1 MQSGKVDRNKV
12 SLSTEVEALY
22 WTARLG
28 ATRAAVEQAV
38 QSVGTSPDAAAEWL
52 RNVSIPPVREA
63 TSHPPAA
70 CGPGF
75 RGKPDRSS

>member
-28 ATRAAVEQAV
+28 ATRAAVEQAL
-38 QSVGTSPDAAAEWL
+38 QNAGTSPEATAEWL
-52 RNVSIPPVREA
+52 RSHGLCHERPVPRDVR
-63 TSHPPAA
+63 P
-70 CGPGF
+70 GPLRQG
-75 RGKPDRSS
+75 

>member
-52 RNVSIPPVREA
+52 RSHGLCHERPAPRGVR
-63 TSHPPAA
+63 
-70 CGPGF
+70 PGLS
-75 RGKPDRSS
+75 RQA